1 MANKYIIIQ
10 KNETEDTQTRSD
22 GLPSVTSKHRYIMNL
37 YPKSQVFRK
46 NYARDSP
53 SGSPKNHHMIGTQAG
68 KQGLQPNLCNQES
81 TGLVTLLK
89 GLMDPNT
96 RPKPNTPNNQIL
108 PIYVP
113 KDLKPISKS

>member
-1 MANKYIIIQ
+1 
-10 KNETEDTQTRSD
+10 
-22 GLPSVTSKHRYIMNL
+22 MNL

-68 KQGLQPNLCNQES
+68 KQGLQLNLWNQES
-81 TGLVTLLK
+81 TGLDTLLK

-113 KDLKPISKS
+113 KDLKPISKFLTPKSNKSIDYLRTPLFMKYI